1 MSPLLRL
8 IQLLAVLGLALDLAQ
23 CCHPGRGGIRRRGAR
38 KLKPLVYKEHFPNYS
53 ERSLASSGLNK
64 GVVSRESKRFRD
76 LVVNLNPDVK
86 FRDEEGTG
94 ADRLMTQVRR
104 TLWNWGSVLKPRGSA
119 IRLKVRLKSI
129 CGRASR
135 PLYACLRL

>member
-1 MSPLLRL
+1 MNPLRL
-8 IQLLAVLGLALDLAQ
+8 FHLLLLCAAYLGPIVQ

-53 ERSLASSGLNK
+53 ERSLASSGLNT
-64 GVVSRESKRFRD
+64 GVVARGDKRFRE

-94 ADRLMTQVRR
+94 ADRLMTQVSEHQYLR
-104 TLWNWGSVLKPRGSA
+104 VFFKYRG
-119 IRLKVRLKSI
+119 I
-129 CGRASR
+129 
-135 PLYACLRL
+135 

>member
-1 MSPLLRL
+1 MNPLRL
-8 IQLLAVLGLALDLAQ
+8 FHLLLLLCMGPFIVQ

-53 ERSLASSGLNK
+53 ERSLASSGLNT
-64 GVVSRESKRFRD
+64 GAVARGDKRFRE

-94 ADRLMTQVRR
+94 ADRLMTQVSSHCQNIQSSMYRV
-104 TLWNWGSVLKPRGSA
+104 THQDG
-119 IRLKVRLKSI
+119 
-129 CGRASR
+129 
-135 PLYACLRL
+135 

>member
-1 MSPLLRL
+1 MGERERERETVDMNPLRL
-8 IQLLAVLGLALDLAQ
+8 FHLLLILGFALLSPVVHS
-23 CCHPGRGGIRRRGAR
+23 CHPGRGGIRRRGAR

-53 ERSLASSGLNK
+53 ERSLASSGLNT

-94 ADRLMTQVRR
+94 ADRLMTQVR
-104 TLWNWGSVLKPRGSA
+104 
-119 IRLKVRLKSI
+119 
-129 CGRASR
+129 
-135 PLYACLRL
+135 

>member
-1 MSPLLRL
+1 MNPLRL
-8 IQLLAVLGLALDLAQ
+8 FHLLLLCAAYLGSIQ

-53 ERSLASSGLNK
+53 ERSLASSGLNT
-64 GVVSRESKRFRD
+64 GAVARGDKRFRE

-94 ADRLMTQVRR
+94 ADRLMTQVSSHCQNI
-104 TLWNWGSVLKPRGSA
+104 LWGMHG
-119 IRLKVRLKSI
+119 
-129 CGRASR
+129 
-135 PLYACLRL
+135 

>member
-1 MSPLLRL
+1 MNPLRL
-8 IQLLAVLGLALDLAQ
+8 FHLLLLCAAYLGSIQ

-53 ERSLASSGLNK
+53 ERSLASSGLNT
-64 GVVSRESKRFRD
+64 GAVARGDKRFRE

-94 ADRLMTQVRR
+94 ADRLMTQVR
-104 TLWNWGSVLKPRGSA
+104 
-119 IRLKVRLKSI
+119 
-129 CGRASR
+129 
-135 PLYACLRL
+135 